1 MAGHNTI
8 CGMQKEDFC
17 YWLVGARKLIIQK
30 MSQITEKMIFLVCV
44 PGVIMPH
51 HEDGM
56 RR

>member
-1 MAGHNTI
+1 MAVHNTI

-17 YWLVGARKLIIQK
+17 YWLVGAGRLIIQK

-44 PGVIMPH
+44 LGAIMPH